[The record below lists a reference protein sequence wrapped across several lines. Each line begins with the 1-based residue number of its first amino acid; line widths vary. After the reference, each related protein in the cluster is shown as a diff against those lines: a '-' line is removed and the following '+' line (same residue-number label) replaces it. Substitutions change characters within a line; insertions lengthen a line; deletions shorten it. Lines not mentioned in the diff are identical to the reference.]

1 MKKPRGAA
9 PGPRRA
15 PPTHPMTA
23 AEFQA
28 ICGVSGDTLGRFQAY
43 LEVLEKWQRR
53 INLVGAAS
61 LKDPWRRHFLDSAQL
76 LPLLPPT
83 AKVVCDL
90 GSGAGFP
97 GLVLAILGRGGGRE
111 FHLVESN
118 ERKCVFLRE
127 TNRITGAGAIIH
139 HRRVEKLSGISADII
154 TARAL
159 APLAKLLEYAI
170 PILAKRGQCLILKGK
185 GWREELTEAKK
196 NWIIKESHI
205 PSISDPS
212 GTILKLEAISRRD
225 RS

>member
-1 MKKPRGAA
+1 M
-9 PGPRRA
+9 
-15 PPTHPMTA
+15 TSPMTA

-28 ICGVSGDTLGRFQAY
+28 TCGVPGDTLGRFQAY
-43 LEVLEKWQRR
+43 LEVLERWQRR

-76 LPLLPPT
+76 VPLLP
-83 AKVVCDL
+83 AEARVVCDL

-111 FHLVESN
+111 FHLVESS
-118 ERKCVFLRE
+118 ERKCAFLRE
-127 TNRITGAGAIIH
+127 TSRITGAGAIIH
-139 HRRVEKLSGISADII
+139 HCRVEKLSGISADVI
-154 TARAL
+154 TARAV
-159 APLAKLLEYAI
+159 APLAKLLQYAI
-170 PILAKRGQCLILKGK
+170 PILAKHGQCLFLKGK
-185 GWREELTEAKK
+185 GWREELTAAEK

-212 GTILKLEAISRRD
+212 GTILKMEAISRRD